1 MTASEHNPEGNY
13 CKQYKN
19 FMQRRLGELTVL
31 LNGTNSI
38 DYNRQ
43 RMLCKPPLY
52 ANYGNS
58 NLDHRIKIQ
67 GGAQGEWEE
76 GFAKV

>member
-1 MTASEHNPEGNY
+1 
-13 CKQYKN
+13 
-19 FMQRRLGELTVL
+19 MQRRLGELTVL

-43 RMLCKPPLY
+43 RMLCKPLSY

-76 GFAKV
+76 GFAEV

>member
-31 LNGTNSI
+31 LNGNTINRLQCSI
-38 DYNRQ
+38 VYVPLFQLKQ
-43 RMLCKPPLY
+43 RLFQMKLAKK
-52 ANYGNS
+52 
-58 NLDHRIKIQ
+58 RIDKGYDKQ
-67 GGAQGEWEE
+67 VVLNG
-76 GFAKV
+76 